1 MVLLDQLYMAYRNMV
16 LRVTMKKSEKIKGK
30 EAVAARKKLQI
41 RYGILAV
48 GGIIIVAVIGF
59 VMFNPFVARNGDTVA
74 VYYTGTLD
82 NGTVFDTN
90 LNSTPL
96 IFTLGQGMT
105 IPGFEE
111 AITGMA
117 VNDTKTVT
125 IPPGKAY
132 GFYNGSLVHVL
143 NRSALPAN
151 MTPVAGQYYTIR
163 RTTDGAV
170 SMIKIVN
177 VTPTSI
183 TWDENNILA
192 GENLTFTIRL
202 VSINQK

>member
-1 MVLLDQLYMAYRNMV
+1 MYKEI
-16 LRVTMKKSEKIKGK
+16 MKKSEKIKGK
-30 EAVAARKKLQI
+30 EAVASRKKLRI
-41 RYGILAV
+41 RYGILV
-48 GGIIIVAVIGF
+48 GAGIVIVVILGF
-59 VMFNPFVARNGDTVA
+59 IMFNPFIAKTGDAVS

-82 NGTVFDTN
+82 NGTIFDTN
-90 LNSTPL
+90 MNTTPL
-96 IFTLGQGMT
+96 VLTLGKGMV

-117 VNDTKTVT
+117 VNETRTVT
-125 IPPGKAY
+125 IPPDKAY
-132 GFYNGSLVHVL
+132 GFYNSSLVHVL

-170 SMIKIVN
+170 SLIKIIN
-177 VTPTSI
+177 VTPTTV
-183 TWDENNILA
+183 TWDENNALV
-192 GENLTFTIRL
+192 GENLTFTLRL

>member
-1 MVLLDQLYMAYRNMV
+1 MDQLYMDYRNMV
-16 LRVTMKKSEKIKGK
+16 LRVIMKKSEKIKGK
-30 EAVAARKKLQI
+30 EAVAARKKLKI
-41 RYGILAV
+41 RYGILAAA
-48 GGIIIVAVIGF
+48 GIIVVVVIGF
-59 VMFNPFVARNGDTVA
+59 VMFNPFVAKNGDTVA

-82 NGTVFDTN
+82 NGTVFETN

-96 IFTLGQGMT
+96 AFTLGQGMT

-111 AITGMA
+111 AVTSMA

-125 IPPGKAY
+125 ILPEKAY
-132 GFYNGSLVHVL
+132 GFYNSSLVHVL

-151 MTPVAGQYYTIR
+151 LTPVAGQYYTIR
-163 RTTDGAV
+163 RTADGAV
-170 SMIKIVN
+170 SMIKIIN
-177 VTPTSI
+177 VTPTTI
-183 TWDENNILA
+183 TWDENSVLA